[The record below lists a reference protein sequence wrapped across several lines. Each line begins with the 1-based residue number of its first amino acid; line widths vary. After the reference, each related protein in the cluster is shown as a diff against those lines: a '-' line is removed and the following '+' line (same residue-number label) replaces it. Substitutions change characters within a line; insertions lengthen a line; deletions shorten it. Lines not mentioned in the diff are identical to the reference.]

1 MLILTISVGQMFNYY
16 KIVINFIYIFCVCE
30 LGIWWLIVQKKKR
43 VFVGRKDKYPQMHK
57 IVVNNKIVS
66 LSFRQKLSFNLTIIW
81 TYLNIA

>member
-16 KIVINFIYIFCVCE
+16 KIVINFIYIFCVWIGYLMIDCP
-30 LGIWWLIVQKKKR
+30 KKKR
-43 VFVGRKDKYPQMHK
+43 VFVGRKDKYRQMHK